1 MIESLKDLIS
11 PVTLKDFFEQYW
23 EKKPLFLRRCDPH
36 YYQSLIDFSDLDA
49 LMAVVRPNERQVLI
63 GKVEKDSAN
72 FFEYITEP
80 QKFWA
85 TVTTA
90 FDQGYTFGLLT
101 IEQVYPKLRKFYS
114 KIEDELGSIVSGSV
128 YVSPPNTQGFAA
140 HCDRDDVYA
149 MQIWGKKRW
158 EIWQPLDELSLRGGR
173 LSEEDL
179 SKQGQPVIDIWVE
192 PGDLL
197 YVPRGWIHRVSSGD
211 SVSLHSTL
219 VPDACTWR
227 DLLLINFKQVLDH
240 YVEFRRGLPPN
251 YMQLSAAQLEST
263 FKSLLQ
269 LAIDESDIKA
279 PLNSLR
285 ETVIDKLQLRTDSY
299 FCQLDKLHLLALDTQ
314 LTKRYRQSFSYILAE
329 DATHV
334 KLSFPGNKLAL
345 PVQVLPCLDF
355 IANQESFCPREIP
368 LTMEENIKIQF
379 VKDLIKAG
387 FLLISDQIVSTKE

>member
-11 PVTLKDFFEQYW
+11 PVTLKNFFEQYW
-23 EKKPLFLRRCDPH
+23 EKKPLFVRRNDLRF
-36 YYQSLIDFSDLDA
+36 YQSLIDFSDLDA

-63 GKVEKDSAN
+63 GKVEKDSAD

-101 IEQVYPKLRKFYS
+101 IEQVYPKLRKFYC
-114 KIEDELGSIVSGSV
+114 KIEDELGSIVSGSI
-128 YVSPPNTQGFAA
+128 YISPPNTQGFAA

-158 EIWQPLDELSLRGGR
+158 EIWQPLDELSLNGGR
-173 LSEEDL
+173 LSAEDL
-179 SKQGQPVIDIWVE
+179 SRQGLPVIDVWLE

-211 SVSLHSTL
+211 SVSMHSTL

-240 YVEFRRGLPPN
+240 HVEFRRGLPPN
-251 YMQLSAAQLEST
+251 FMQLSAAQLES
-263 FKSLLQ
+263 KLKCLLQ
-269 LAIDESDIKA
+269 LTIDKSDFEA
-279 PLNSLR
+279 PLRSLK
-285 ETVIDKLQLRTDSY
+285 ETVINKLQLRTDSY
-299 FCQLDKLHLLALDTQ
+299 FSQLGKLHLLTLDTQ
-314 LTKRYRQSFSYILAE
+314 VTKRYRQSFSYTLTE
-329 DATHV
+329 DTTHV

-345 PVQVLPCLDF
+345 PVQVLPCLNF
-355 IANQESFCPREIP
+355 IAHQESFCPREIP
-368 LTMEENIKIQF
+368 LNMEENIKVQF

-387 FLLISDQIVSTKE
+387 FLLISEQFVSAKE